1 MQNVSR
7 TRIGQGVRWRSSIIL
22 NGNNCRGVWHLDV
35 GILIAGGI
43 IYADTE
49 ILTNLEGDRNVDT
62 AHGAKV

>member
-1 MQNVSR
+1 M
-7 TRIGQGVRWRSSIIL
+7 L

-62 AHGAKV
+62 AHEAKV